1 MRQEADAYALEER
14 PYSFQPERHNGG
26 IISFSSFFK
35 KMSELVE
42 ASISVVEGDDN
53 DSEADGRWRR
63 RLAAPS
69 GFRNEGAADSSQSGR
84 AGNLLLAD
92 AIVCVCPRFGL
103 GGALLLGDRTWS
115 RRRQFS
121 DF

>member
-1 MRQEADAYALEER
+1 MCR
-14 PYSFQPERHNGG
+14 G
-26 IISFSSFFK
+26 
-35 KMSELVE
+35 
-42 ASISVVEGDDN
+42 GDDN

-103 GGALLLGDRTWS
+103 GGALLLETEHGAEGGS
-115 RRRQFS
+115 SPIFKGAGL
-121 DF
+121 

>member
-1 MRQEADAYALEER
+1 MRWKSG

-84 AGNLLLAD
+84 ELATFFTGRCNCLCMSPLWPWWS
-92 AIVCVCPRFGL
+92 AP
-103 GGALLLGDRTWS
+103 AGDRTWS